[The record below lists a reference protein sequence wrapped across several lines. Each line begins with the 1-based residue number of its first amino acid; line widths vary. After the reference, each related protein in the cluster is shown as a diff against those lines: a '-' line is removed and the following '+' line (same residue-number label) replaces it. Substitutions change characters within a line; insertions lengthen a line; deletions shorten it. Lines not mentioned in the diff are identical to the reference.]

1 MPRYRTAVETRYRDA
16 VHAAAAFL
24 AATVAGLALMVPFD
38 FRCIGDTGS
47 LQTTLLIFN
56 VPRASA
62 AGALVA
68 VVTAVIVGMFGLR
81 AAWATAFGSS
91 LVVLIDHLV
100 VHAPVGGSLASANFI
115 DSIFAG
121 ILLGAAG
128 AAALKR
134 GETAAAG
141 AKLTVPAIGYLLGGI
156 ASTLLGN
163 VVENAVGQSDSNSLL
178 DRAFVDMPPVW
189 LIAATTCAIAA
200 SLLLSRKRAIAHHTT
215 AVDLPFGPIFAAA
228 LLITALAGTS
238 EWLARRAEG
247 LGDVAIAVVVTVGA
261 ALIAALLLPRRDG
274 TLVLLMVAT
283 AATATTIT
291 ANPPPPWTLPLGLA
305 AVAAGLY
312 AGRRRPAPVHAGLA
326 VSALAVYA
334 VFTTAVA
341 QHSSVIAILGGLAL
355 CAVSGYCFGSALPS
369 IAAGTVLALAVQ
381 FVPSALAALRDR
393 RIGIPWNSELWS
405 CGADRPATYVPGWT
419 AVAIALG
426 CVLGILLLRRK
437 RPVPGR

>member
-1 MPRYRTAVETRYRDA
+1 MPRYRAAVETRYRDA
-16 VHAAAAFL
+16 VQTAAAFL

-38 FRCIGDTGS
+38 FRCISTAGS

-68 VVTAVIVGMFGLR
+68 VVTAVIVGMFGIR
-81 AAWATAFGSS
+81 AAWGTALSAAA
-91 LVVLIDHLV
+91 VVLADHLV
-100 VHAPVGGSLASANFI
+100 VHTPVGGTLASANFV

-134 GETAAAG
+134 GESGATLTWPAAG
-141 AKLTVPAIGYLLGGI
+141 FLLGGI
-156 ASTLLGN
+156 GSTLLGS
-163 VVENAVGQSDSNSLL
+163 VVENAVGQSDTHSVL

-189 LIAATTCAIAA
+189 LIAAATVAVAA
-200 SLLLSRKRAIAHHTT
+200 SLVVCRTLGPAPHTT

-228 LLITALAGTS
+228 ILITAVAGVS
-238 EWLARRAEG
+238 EWLTRRAEG
-247 LGDVAIAVVVTVGA
+247 LGDVGIAVLVTVAA
-261 ALIAALLLPRRDG
+261 ALLAALLLPRRDG

-283 AATATTIT
+283 GATATTIT
-291 ANPPPPWTLPLGLA
+291 ASPPPPWILPAGLA
-305 AVAAGLY
+305 VIGAGLY
-312 AGRRRPAPVHAGLA
+312 AGHRRPAPLAAGGAIIVLA
-326 VSALAVYA
+326 VFA
-334 VFTTAVA
+334 VFTAGAAAENSTV
-341 QHSSVIAILGGLAL
+341 AILGSLVL
-355 CAVSGYCFGSALPS
+355 CAISGYCFGSALPS

-393 RIGIPWNSELWS
+393 PLSLPWSSDMWS
-405 CGADRPATYVPGWT
+405 CGSEAPDTYVPGWT

-426 CVLGILLLRRK
+426 CVLAIVPLWKK
-437 RPVPGR
+437 RPASGR